1 MEKKLKEVKKLY
13 INQEIPEEL
22 KIMVNKTI
30 KDSKDRKTRSF
41 RYKAASVAA
50 VVAIS
55 GSFIVGLNTN
65 EAFAKTIDEIPILKN
80 IADVFTFKDYEMHS
94 ELINEDINIP
104 AVVGLGDEKFEQ
116 KINDEI
122 YEKMTAHISEA
133 EQRAAEY
140 KEAYIA
146 TGGTEEDYRP
156 IDVVVD
162 YKLYHADENY
172 LSFAVYQT
180 ESLASAYFEIYYYNI
195 NLKTNETMTLESIF
209 GKDYK
214 NIINKQIADQIQE
227 RIQNQD
233 CGYFKGDAG
242 FKSIADNQNFYLN
255 EDGKVVIIF
264 DKYEIASGGTGRPE
278 FVIEQV
284 K

>member
-1 MEKKLKEVKKLY
+1 MEKKLKEVKTLY
-13 INQEIPEEL
+13 KNQEIPEEL
-22 KIMVNKTI
+22 KIMVNRTI
-30 KDSKDRKTRSF
+30 KDSKDRKTKSF
-41 RYKAASVAA
+41 RYMAASVAA

-55 GSFIVGLNTN
+55 GSFVIGLNTN
-65 EAFAKTIDEIPILKN
+65 EAFAKSIEEIPILRN

-94 ELINEDINIP
+94 DLINEDINIP
-104 AVVGLGDEKFEQ
+104 AVEGLGDEEFEK

-122 YEKMTAHISEA
+122 YQKMTAHISEA

-146 TGGTEEDYRP
+146 TGGTEDSYRP

-180 ESLASAYFEIYYYNI
+180 ESLASAYFERCFYNI
-195 NLKTNETMTLESIF
+195 NLKSNETITLESIF

-214 NIINKQIADQIQE
+214 NIINKQIENQIEE
-227 RIQNQD
+227 RKQNKD
-233 CGYFKGDAG
+233 SGYFEGDTG
-242 FKSIADNQNFYLN
+242 FKSISEKQNFYLN
-255 EDGKVVIIF
+255 EDGKVVIVF
-264 DKYEIASGGTGRPE
+264 NKYEIACGATGMPE
-278 FVIEQV
+278 FVIESV